1 VRTLPA
7 VTLNHHR
14 AGSGEP
20 LVLIHGIGSQ
30 WQVWRPLFEHLTPH
44 RDVIALDLPG
54 FGDSPALADGDKPTP
69 ARFADFVID
78 LFDAFG
84 IERPVVAGN
93 SLGGWVALEVA
104 RRGRARAVAPISPAG
119 FGLPREQ
126 AWAKGRLRVERAF
139 AKKNGTRAEPLVR
152 NPVTR
157 TPLFAGMV
165 ARPWVIPADDA
176 VGMYRNL
183 GACPGFDATLISL
196 HDTTFSAGQEIQ
208 VPVTVMWGTRDYL
221 LLPRQGPRA
230 VRVLPNARLVPLK
243 GAGHVPTYDAPAEI
257 ARELLAI

>member
-1 VRTLPA
+1 MLH
-7 VTLNHHR
+7 HHR
-14 AGSGEP
+14 TGTGEP

-54 FGDSPALADGDKPTP
+54 FGESPALAEDDKPTP
-69 ARFADFVID
+69 WRFAEFVVELLDQLGID
-78 LFDAFG
+78 
-84 IERPVVAGN
+84 RPVVAGN

-119 FGLPREQ
+119 FQLPRER
-126 AWAKGRLRVERAF
+126 AYAGRRLRVERAA
-139 AKKNGTRAEPLVR
+139 AKALYARGVPLIR

-157 TPLFAGMV
+157 TAMFAGMV
-165 ARPWVIPADDA
+165 ARPWAIPPDDA
-176 VGMYRNL
+176 VGMFQNL
-183 GACPGFDATLISL
+183 GGCPGFDATLVAL
-196 HDTTFSAGQEIQ
+196 DTATFSAGQEIQ

-230 VRVLPNARLVPLK
+230 VRVLPDARLVPLK
-243 GAGHVPTYDAPAEI
+243 GAGHVPTYDAPEEI
-257 ARELLAI
+257 ARELLAV